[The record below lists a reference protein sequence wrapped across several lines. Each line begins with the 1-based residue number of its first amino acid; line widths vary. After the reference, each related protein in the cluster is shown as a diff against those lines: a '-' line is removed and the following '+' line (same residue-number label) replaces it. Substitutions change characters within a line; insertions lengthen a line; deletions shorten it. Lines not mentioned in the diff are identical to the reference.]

1 MKFEWKEYTVQELID
16 LGLLEK
22 PIDGNHG
29 EIHPKASDYVDT
41 GIPFIMANNIVN
53 GVIDFVNCVFIT
65 EKQANTLKKGF
76 AKPGDVLLTH
86 KATIGRTAIVPDEY
100 KTIILTPQVT
110 YYRVKNGIN
119 NYYLKYYFDT
129 PKFQTILN
137 NWAGSGS
144 TRAYLGIT
152 AQCKLPIILPS
163 YNEQVKISY
172 ILRVL
177 DDKIELNNKIN
188 ANLEQQA
195 QAIFKSWFVDFEP
208 FDEIMIN
215 SPMNYQ
221 VPQSLK
227 IVQISEIPHI
237 LETGKRPKG
246 GAVSEG
252 ILSIGAENVKQLG
265 KVDFSSAK
273 YIPVEFAANMKKGEV
288 HGYEGMNYK
297 DGGKPGTFI
306 PHFSMFGEGFP
317 CDQFF
322 INEHVFKLDFGNH
335 GYNEFCYFYLQTDYA
350 YNWLANN
357 GTKPAV
363 PGINQQDIN
372 SIWIPHP
379 NNPQVKK
386 FCEWV
391 QPIFTTIL
399 RNCTQNVKLVK
410 LRDTL
415 LPKLMSGEIDV
426 SDITI

>member
-288 HGYEGMNYK
+288 HGYEVMIYK
-297 DGGKPGTFI
+297 DGGNQELLFHTFQCL
-306 PHFSMFGEGFP
+306 G
-317 CDQFF
+317 
-322 INEHVFKLDFGNH
+322 
-335 GYNEFCYFYLQTDYA
+335 
-350 YNWLANN
+350 
-357 GTKPAV
+357 
-363 PGINQQDIN
+363 
-372 SIWIPHP
+372 
-379 NNPQVKK
+379 
-386 FCEWV
+386 
-391 QPIFTTIL
+391 
-399 RNCTQNVKLVK
+399 R
-410 LRDTL
+410 
-415 LPKLMSGEIDV
+415 V
-426 SDITI
+426 SHATNFL

>member
-1 MKFEWKEYTVQELID
+1 MKFEWKEYTIGDLCDTISDTYKRNDEEVILINTSD
-16 LGLLEK
+16 VL
-22 PIDGNHG
+22 DGNVLNHKAVKNKNLKG
-29 EIHPKASDYVDT
+29 QFKKTFRHNDILYSEIRPANKRFAFVD
-41 GIPFIMANNIVN
+41 FDN
-53 GVIDFVNCVFIT
+53 T
-65 EKQANTLKKGF
+65 EKYIASTKLMVLRAHEDVVLPQYLFAILKSQKVIETLQHLAETRSGTFPQITFSSELAPMNVMLPDIVTQKQ
-76 AKPGDVLLTH
+76 
-86 KATIGRTAIVPDEY
+86 IIAILSVIE
-100 KTIILTPQVT
+100 
-110 YYRVKNGIN
+110 
-119 NYYLKYYFDT
+119 
-129 PKFQTILN
+129 
-137 NWAGSGS
+137 
-144 TRAYLGIT
+144 
-152 AQCKLPIILPS
+152 CKI
-163 YNEQVKISY
+163 K
-172 ILRVL
+172 
-177 DDKIELNNKIN
+177 LNNKIN

-288 HGYEGMNYK
+288 HGYEVMIYK

-357 GTKPAV
+357 GTKAAV